1 MTTEMIT
8 RRNQTITGAEAFA
21 SFIVYE
27 GIHVKVNVVLR
38 MEMKLSEGSLDE
50 NFEAF

>member
-27 GIHVKVNVVLR
+27 GLYVKVNVVLR
-38 MEMKLSEGSLDE
+38 KEMKLRGASLDK
-50 NFEAF
+50 N